1 MKLDRFGGFFLALVL
16 CSTATAQN
24 SSLTRPEV
32 AAVKAKLVTVRQA
45 MGVDPEGYLLEA
57 PEEFSLP
64 TDFNPNQQTGKYWPI
79 TSGVTMRYTDK
90 GVEESRASAEQAAQ
104 DFQAKYAA
112 AMASGD
118 ANAMMMLNQQM
129 MQIQAAAMASM
140 SAQPKQDMTVYV
152 QFNMSP
158 YAGIDP
164 DAVVFEAPG
173 VIALRNASGSD
184 GTGQVTVYYDPVA
197 LEKTELLSKIELTTP
212 NDGVTNKTGIFNVTI
227 TLNGTVA
234 DAEAWAQTFDTG
246 QILSVIDGQ

>member
-1 MKLDRFGGFFLALVL
+1 MKFDRFGGICLALAL
-16 CSTATAQN
+16 CSTAIAQDT
-24 SSLTRPEV
+24 SLTRPEV
-32 AAVKAKLVTVRQA
+32 AAVKAKLVTVREA
-45 MGVDPEGYLLEA
+45 MGADPGGYVLEG

-90 GVEESRASAEQAAQ
+90 AVEESQANAEQAAR

-112 AMASGD
+112 AVASGD
-118 ANAMMMLNQQM
+118 ANAMMALNQQM
-129 MQIQAAAMASM
+129 AQIQAAAMAGAG
-140 SAQPKQDMTVYV
+140 AQAKQDMTADV

-173 VIALRNASGSD
+173 VIALRNVTDSAGS
-184 GTGQVTVYYDPVA
+184 GQVTVYYDPVA
-197 LEKTELLSKIELTTP
+197 LAKTELLSKIELATP
-212 NDGVTNKTGIFNVTI
+212 NDGVANKAGVYNVTI

-234 DAEAWAQTFDTG
+234 DAEAWAKTFDTG
-246 QILSVIDGQ
+246 KILSVIDAR